1 MNTTKKILIVTASI
15 ALMGVA
21 ACAPGK
27 GPVLG
32 KGKAPVVAPAP
43 VAAPVVTKG

>member
-15 ALMGVA
+15 ALLGVA
-21 ACAPGK
+21 ACAGPGK
-27 GPVLG
+27 APIG
-32 KGKAPVVAPAP
+32 KGKTPPPAP

>member
-15 ALMGVA
+15 ALLGVA

-32 KGKAPVVAPAP
+32 KGKAPVAPAP